1 MQWKKLSWWK
11 LTERRKVMIKV
22 VGIGAN
28 VYDTL
33 ITVPYYPK
41 EDTKLRVTGILESGG
56 GPCGTGLVAAAK
68 LGAEAAYIGAIAK
81 DGGGE
86 FLLGDMK
93 RFGVSTEFVDVVEGK
108 SSFSS
113 YIVLSEEAATRTC
126 VFNKENLPSFVI
138 DEKKAE
144 AIRNAEVLMVDG
156 NDLENAIEGAK
167 IAKENGTKVLYDA
180 GGLYEGIEGLIPYAD
195 ILIPSEEFALAYT
208 KAETAED
215 AIKILYEKYS
225 PEVVVITQGVKGGI
239 IYDGEEIKSYPSF
252 KVDAVDSNGAGDV
265 FHGAFAFS
273 VVCGYDYYDA
283 CVFSSAVS
291 ALKCT
296 RLGARDGVP
305 TFDEAIKFLKERGYN
320 V

>member
-1 MQWKKLSWWK
+1 MNK
-11 LTERRKVMIKV
+11 I

-33 ITVPYYPK
+33 ITTPFYPV
-41 EDTKLRVTGILESGG
+41 EDTKLRASGVKECGG

-68 LGAEAAYIGAIAK
+68 LGASAAYIGALAK
-81 DGGGE
+81 DSGGE
-86 FLLGDMK
+86 FLLADMK
-93 RFGVSTEFVDVVEGK
+93 RFGMSTDFVDMVEGK

-113 YIVLSEEAATRTC
+113 YIVLSEESTSRTC
-126 VFNKENLPSFVI
+126 VFNKENLPDFEL
-138 DEKKAE
+138 DEKKAD
-144 AIRNAEVLMVDG
+144 AIRTAQVLMVDG
-156 NDLENAIEGAK
+156 NELENAVKGAK
-167 IAKENGTKVLYDA
+167 IARDSGCKVLYDA
-180 GGLYEGIEGLIPYAD
+180 GGLYKNVEKLLPYAD
-195 ILIPSEEFALAYT
+195 ILIPSEEFALGHT
-208 KAETAED
+208 GKTTAED
-215 AIKILYEKYS
+215 AAKCLFDKYS

-239 IYDGEEIKSYPSF
+239 IYDGKDIKSYPSF

-273 VVCGYDYYDA
+273 VSMGYNYYKS

-296 RLGARDGVP
+296 KLGARDGVP
-305 TFDEAIKFLKERGYN
+305 SFDETIKFLKECGQN

>member
-1 MQWKKLSWWK
+1 MNK
-11 LTERRKVMIKV
+11 I

-33 ITVPYYPK
+33 ITAPFYPT
-41 EDTKLRVTGILESGG
+41 EDTKLRATGVKECGG

-68 LGAEAAYIGAIAK
+68 LGASAAYIGALAK
-81 DGGGE
+81 DSGGE
-86 FLLGDMK
+86 FLLADMK
-93 RFGVSTEFVDVVEGK
+93 RFGMSTDFVDMVEGK

-113 YIVLSEEAATRTC
+113 YIVLSEESASRTC
-126 VFNKENLPSFVI
+126 VFNKANLPDFEI
-138 DEKKAE
+138 DEKKAK
-144 AIRNAEVLMVDG
+144 AIRTAQVLMVDG
-156 NDLENAIEGAK
+156 NELENAVKGAK
-167 IAKENGTKVLYDA
+167 IANESGCKVLYDA
-180 GGLYEGIEGLIPYAD
+180 GGLYDNVEKLLPYSD
-195 ILIPSEEFALAYT
+195 ILIPSEEFALGHTGA
-208 KAETAED
+208 ATAEE
-215 AIKILYEKYS
+215 AAKILFDKYS

-239 IYDGEEIKSYPSF
+239 IYDGREIKSYPSF

-273 VVCGYDYYDA
+273 VTMGYNYYDS

-296 RLGARDGVP
+296 KLGARDGVP
-305 TFDEAIKFLKERGYN
+305 NFDETIKFLKERGVN